1 MQTRTP
7 VIGGSPLA
15 LLPALERLDALLL
28 AASDRAMAILAPDG
42 ASARGFAVGRDDVA
56 RLCTRKVGE
65 PLFPPEA
72 ERASGQ
78 AAGPAWLAASFNLS
92 VFDVDVLMLAIAPE
106 LDLRYERL
114 YQYLQ
119 DDGRRRRPTVDLAL
133 NLLCANAVE
142 RIEARSRFAPDA
154 PLVREHLLTVLG
166 EPGESL
172 LNRSLRP
179 DEQVLRLL
187 IGESTLDPR
196 LAGCADLAA
205 AREEVPDPPLAAAT
219 RQALPAID
227 VLCPRLQLLG
237 APDHGQADVAAM
249 LAAQRGLPLLTVD
262 LTRAALPAGEI
273 ARVAFREAWFRN
285 AALLLTGLTA
295 LSAAESKLLA
305 QELASSRVPVLL
317 AGEHPWRPEP
327 SAGGVAMVPF
337 PSPDA
342 AARRAVWRRELAE
355 AGLSVAEP
363 VISHLAGQYR
373 LGPARIAEAVTEV
386 ALVVPDSV
394 PDALAV
400 AARRQSGHDLERLT
414 RRVAPTFGWDDLVL
428 PAATRRLLRE
438 LTDRV
443 LHRQR
448 VLVEWQFE
456 RVLALGRGTC
466 ALFAGPSGTGKSMAA
481 GVIAAELG
489 LDLYEINLATVVSK
503 YIGETEQNLERIFT
517 AAERTD
523 AVLFF
528 DEADALFGKRSD
540 VTDAHDR
547 YANLEIAYLLRR
559 MEQYEGVAI
568 LATNLRENLDD
579 AFLRRLH
586 FVVDFPMPADD
597 DRERMW
603 RRFIPAGAPVA
614 DGIDY
619 GFLAGRFGLSG
630 GNIKNIVVSAAFLA
644 SANGGRIG
652 MPHLIRATWGEH
664 RKIGRVLSA
673 TDAGEYVSLV
683 PTPDPDLMG

>member
-1 MQTRTP
+1 
-7 VIGGSPLA
+7 
-15 LLPALERLDALLL
+15 
-28 AASDRAMAILAPDG
+28 
-42 ASARGFAVGRDDVA
+42 
-56 RLCTRKVGE
+56 
-65 PLFPPEA
+65 
-72 ERASGQ
+72 
-78 AAGPAWLAASFNLS
+78 
-92 VFDVDVLMLAIAPE
+92 
-106 LDLRYERL
+106 
-114 YQYLQ
+114 
-119 DDGRRRRPTVDLAL
+119 
-133 NLLCANAVE
+133 
-142 RIEARSRFAPDA
+142 
-154 PLVREHLLTVLG
+154 
-166 EPGESL
+166 
-172 LNRSLRP
+172 
-179 DEQVLRLL
+179 
-187 IGESTLDPR
+187 
-196 LAGCADLAA
+196 
-205 AREEVPDPPLAAAT
+205 
-219 RQALPAID
+219 
-227 VLCPRLQLLG
+227 
-237 APDHGQADVAAM
+237 
-249 LAAQRGLPLLTVD
+249 
-262 LTRAALPAGEI
+262 
-273 ARVAFREAWFRN
+273 
-285 AALLLTGLTA
+285 
-295 LSAAESKLLA
+295 
-305 QELASSRVPVLL
+305 
-317 AGEHPWRPEP
+317 
-327 SAGGVAMVPF
+327 MVPF

-394 PDALAV
+394 PDALAA

-673 TDAGEYVSLV
+673 TDAGEYGSLV
-683 PTPDPDLMG
+683 PTPDPDWVG